1 MEADMKM
8 KLYQLLVNRHSGISH
23 RYHKVHDNS
32 GTVMKALSWLY
43 LLFLNFCYYVLF
55 CRFLGRPEKE
65 KLYEEKR
72 LITDKS
78 ESQMR
83 LQEGQS
89 VQEAVDALARYEVV
103 SFDIFDT
110 LLLRP
115 FDEPTALFFLLGER
129 LRFMDFRRL
138 RVEAE
143 QEARQEKHRQAGS
156 FEVSLEDIWKR
167 LEEKTG
173 LSARQGMELEMEL
186 ERRYCYGNPF
196 MLQVF
201 GRLSEMGKRI
211 VITSDMYLSRTFLEK
226 LLAEKGFAGA
236 ERVYVSNEYSRSKAD
251 GGLYDLIR
259 KELNLDRNQMVHMG
273 DNERSDVE
281 MARKQGVVPCRYPYV
296 HKKALMFRAY
306 DMSPI
311 VGAAYRGIVDNHLY
325 CGLEAFSPEYEY
337 GYIYGGLFVVGYC
350 HFVHEYCRL
359 YQVDKVLF
367 LSRDGDILSQV
378 YRKLYPEEN
387 TEYVYWSRKAAV
399 KLMASADRYDYFRR
413 FLDHKVNQKLSLEEI
428 FRSMELEELLTELL
442 QGDGGL
448 PEQSLQGTQGN
459 VPECS
464 AGEAGRAYGR
474 LLTELPEKT
483 LTQDGAGRL
492 RRSDFLTSENV
503 ESVKA
508 LLTDNWERVLACYQ
522 EEHEA
527 AQFIFEKVLAG
538 CHKAAAV
545 DIGWAGSGAIALKT
559 LVEKEWEIPCN
570 VKGIIAGTN
579 TLHNFEPFASEA
591 FLQSGELV
599 SYMYSMAHNRD
610 LMKKHDPNRDY
621 NVYWE
626 LLLSSPTRQFTGFG
640 FKRDEAGNRTK
651 EPELRFGKY
660 DENQEGIREIQRGI
674 LDFAGQYLE
683 HFGDMPWLLRISG
696 RDAYAPMLAAA
707 GHKEKYLK
715 AMAKRFALEVQVS

>member
-83 LQEGQS
+83 LQEGPS

-399 KLMASADRYDYFRR
+399 KLMASADRYDYFKR

-442 QGDGGL
+442 Q
-448 PEQSLQGTQGN
+448 
-459 VPECS
+459 
-464 AGEAGRAYGR
+464 A
-474 LLTELPEKT
+474 
-483 LTQDGAGRL
+483 
-492 RRSDFLTSENV
+492 
-503 ESVKA
+503 
-508 LLTDNWERVLACYQ
+508 
-522 EEHEA
+522 
-527 AQFIFEKVLAG
+527 
-538 CHKAAAV
+538 
-545 DIGWAGSGAIALKT
+545 
-559 LVEKEWEIPCN
+559 
-570 VKGIIAGTN
+570 
-579 TLHNFEPFASEA
+579 
-591 FLQSGELV
+591 
-599 SYMYSMAHNRD
+599 
-610 LMKKHDPNRDY
+610 
-621 NVYWE
+621 
-626 LLLSSPTRQFTGFG
+626 
-640 FKRDEAGNRTK
+640 
-651 EPELRFGKY
+651 
-660 DENQEGIREIQRGI
+660 
-674 LDFAGQYLE
+674 
-683 HFGDMPWLLRISG
+683 
-696 RDAYAPMLAAA
+696 
-707 GHKEKYLK
+707 
-715 AMAKRFALEVQVS
+715 